1 MRVVVFLCCVIY
13 VFSFQMTNIGDSW
26 GTHGS
31 KVFQKKVKEINS
43 TTTAGIYAVGGSTAH
58 FWVNSGVQVLQKM
71 FRENPN
77 LSHIWLTVGGNGKPN
92 KYF

>member
-1 MRVVVFLCCVIY
+1 VTVGAL
-13 VFSFQMTNIGDSW
+13 TA
-26 GTHGS
+26 
-31 KVFQKKVKEINS
+31 FQKKVKEINS

-77 LSHIWLTVGGNGKPN
+77 LSHIWLTVGGNGKQSFLILKRCN
-92 KYF
+92 QILSSRKM